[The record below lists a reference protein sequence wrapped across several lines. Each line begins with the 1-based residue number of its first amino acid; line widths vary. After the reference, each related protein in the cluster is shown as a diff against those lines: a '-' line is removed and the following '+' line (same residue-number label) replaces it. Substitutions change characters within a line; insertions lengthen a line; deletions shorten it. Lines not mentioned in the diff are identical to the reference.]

1 MGQVTIYLDEPTTF
15 AMKQAANDAGVSQ
28 SQWIAGLIRN
38 KTCSQWP
45 ESIKQLA
52 GSWSD
57 FPEAEEIR
65 AGQGKDVE
73 RESL

>member
-1 MGQVTIYLDEPTTF
+1 MGQVTIYLDEPTTV

-28 SQWIAGLIRN
+28 SQWVARLIKN
-38 KTCSQWP
+38 KTRSRWP
-45 ESIKQLA
+45 DSIKQLA

-65 AGQGKDVE
+65 AGQGQDVE

>member
-1 MGQVTIYLDEPTTF
+1 MRQVTIYLDEPTMLV
-15 AMKQAANDAGVSQ
+15 MKQAAHEAGISQ

-38 KTCSQWP
+38 ETCPQWP
-45 ESIKQLA
+45 DSIKRLA

-57 FPEAEEIR
+57 FPEVEEMR
-65 AGQGKDVE
+65 AGQGQDVA